1 MRILA
6 ALLALCGACVVD
18 QHSELDP
25 APVVQPRSCSAEL
38 TLDASAP
45 SVQLGPYTLDRNG
58 MTVCLHLDATQ
69 YLQAAHFITESDY
82 HAGSASAVASVLQDT
97 SFVALQDSWDVSVS
111 EADQRTFSN
120 LEWIAPLHVVT
131 DGMLWIHARDQAA
144 SSSFTVS
151 LIEPYE

>member
-38 TLDASAP
+38 TLDAAAP
-45 SVQLGPYTLDRNG
+45 TVQIGPYTLDRNG

-69 YLQAAHFITESDY
+69 YLQAAHFVTESDY
-82 HAGSASAVASVLQDT
+82 RAGAASSVASVLQDS
-97 SFVALQDSWDVSVS
+97 SFVALQDSWDVSLGES
-111 EADQRTFSN
+111 TFSN

-131 DGMLWIHARDQAA
+131 DGMLWVHARDQAA
-144 SSSFTVS
+144 TSSFTVS